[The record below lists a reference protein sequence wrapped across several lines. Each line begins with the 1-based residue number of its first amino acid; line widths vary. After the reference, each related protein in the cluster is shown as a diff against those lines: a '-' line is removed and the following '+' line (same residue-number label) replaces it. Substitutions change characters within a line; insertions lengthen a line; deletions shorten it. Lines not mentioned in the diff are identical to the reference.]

1 VTKQDFTEFD
11 ITEVE
16 PGRSIAEASTSPV
29 KAEASVVDQPVLTG
43 EGLAERGVPAMEAA
57 PEPATKQVPFFS
69 RKDYSPAYE
78 LMREQPHH
86 RAICI
91 LLAQGLTPGE
101 VASETGFNR
110 VTVTNVKNQPWAQK
124 LISEIQQEQGE
135 RAVKAILS
143 GAAAEAARAMCDM
156 ATGKLEVP
164 APVRFNACKE
174 TLNRLFGVAPQHI
187 KHEQV
192 NPDDLSSEELRKIAI
207 GQAN

>member
-16 PGRSIAEASTSPV
+16 PGRST
-29 KAEASVVDQPVLTG
+29 AEASVSPDEGLSEVGPINLATG
-43 EGLAERGVPAMEAA
+43 EAERSEAELS
-57 PEPATKQVPFFS
+57 PPTKQVPFFS
-69 RKDYSPAYE
+69 RKDYSPSYE

-101 VASETGFNR
+101 VASETGFTR
-110 VTVTNVKNQPWAQK
+110 VTVSNVKNQPWAQK